1 MAHDLNGRKIAILV
15 TDGFEQVELT
25 SPRKALD
32 AAGATSHIV
41 APEGGKVKAWDGK
54 DWGEEFDV
62 DVELSSAR
70 AEEYDGL
77 LLPGGVLNPDK
88 LRMNDRAVAFVGA
101 FVDAGK
107 PIAAI
112 CHGPWT
118 LIETGALKGRELTS
132 YRSIR
137 TDLVNAGASWVDR
150 EVVVDAGLVTSRN
163 PDDLPAFN
171 DKMVEEF
178 AEGVHAEMASR

>member
-1 MAHDLNGRKIAILV
+1 MAHKLDGKKVAILV
-15 TDGFEQVELT
+15 THGFEQVELT
-25 SPRKALD
+25 SPREALD
-32 AAGATSHIV
+32 NAGATSHLV

-54 DWGEEFDV
+54 DWGKEFDV
-62 DVELSSAR
+62 DVELSAAR
-70 AEEYDGL
+70 ADEYDGL

-88 LRMNDRAVAFVGA
+88 LRMNDRAVDFVRA
-101 FVDAGK
+101 VIDAGK

-118 LIETGALKGRELTS
+118 LIETGALKGREVTS

-171 DKMVEEF
+171 DKMLEEF
-178 AEGVHAEMASR
+178 AEGVHAEMATG